1 MEAIKRFKFRKKNT
15 MDMTRGSIVKNI
27 LIFALPLLVGNL
39 FQQLYNLVDTWV
51 IGQTGNDAAFAAV
64 GSVGQIINILIG
76 FFLGLSSGAGVIVS
90 QYFGAKDEESANK
103 TVHTAIALTLV
114 MAVVFTAIGI
124 LMTPLALD
132 LMLQADGAGDANPV
146 YYEARIY
153 LTIYFAGVSSLMIYN
168 MGAGFLRA
176 IGDSRNPFYFLV
188 AAAVTNTLLDLLF
201 VFVFDMGVAGVAL
214 ATVIAQTLSAVLTL
228 ITLFRSNTCVR
239 LSLRKIRFEKQY
251 IAKIIKVG
259 FPAAI
264 QMAITSFSNVFV
276 QSYVSNATIP
286 GLSLPPEDMQTVALA
301 SWTAYSKIDQF
312 IFLPIQSLGL
322 AVTTFVGQNL
332 GVGDTKRA
340 KKGTYITLGMA
351 LASAVALILP
361 IIIWAPFWASIFSKT
376 PDVVTNS
383 AILLR
388 YISPFYVCCC
398 VNQIIAAS
406 LRGSGNT
413 TAPMIIMLSTF
424 VGFRQVC
431 LFVISNYISNTLV
444 PVGMSYPLGWM
455 ACAITLLIYFS
466 KFNMSKTRIVSKQP
480 SSKSL

>member
-1 MEAIKRFKFRKKNT
+1 MEAIKRSRFGRKNT
-15 MDMTRGSIVKNI
+15 MDMTQGSIVKNI

-90 QYFGAKDEESANK
+90 QHFGAKDDNGVKK
-103 TVHTAIALTLV
+103 TVHTAMALTLV
-114 MAVVFTAIGI
+114 MAILFTVVGI
-124 LMTPLALD
+124 LITPIALD
-132 LMLQADGAGDANPV
+132 LMLQADGAGEANPV
-146 YYEARIY
+146 FREAKTY
-153 LTIYFAGVSSLMIYN
+153 LTIYFAGVASLMIYN

-176 IGDSRNPFYFLV
+176 IGDSRHPFYFLI
-188 AAAVTNTLLDLLF
+188 AAAITNTVLDIVF
-201 VFVFDMGVAGVAL
+201 VFVFEMGTAGVAL

-228 ITLFRSNTCVR
+228 ITLFRSDTCVK
-239 LSLRKIRFEKQY
+239 LRIKEIKFDKLYLLKIV
-251 IAKIIKVG
+251 KVG

-276 QSYVSNATIP
+276 QSYVGQAVIT
-286 GLSLPPEDMQTVALA
+286 GGVAAGADMQTVALA

-312 IFLPIQSLGL
+312 IFLPIQSIGL

-332 GVGDTKRA
+332 GVNDTKRA
-340 KKGTYITLGMA
+340 KKGTYISLGMA
-351 LASAVALILP
+351 FAAAIAIIIP
-361 IIIWAPFWASIFSKT
+361 IIIRAPFWASIFSDT
-376 PDVVTNS
+376 PDVVKN
-383 AILLR
+383 AALLLR
-388 YISPFYVCCC
+388 FISPFYVCCC
-398 VNQIIAAS
+398 VNQVIAAA

-424 VGFRQVC
+424 VAFRQIM
-431 LFVISNYISNTLV
+431 LYVISNFISNELV
-444 PVGMSYPLGWM
+444 PIGMAYPLGWL

-466 KFNMSKTRIVSKQP
+466 RFNMSKTRLVSK
-480 SSKSL
+480 